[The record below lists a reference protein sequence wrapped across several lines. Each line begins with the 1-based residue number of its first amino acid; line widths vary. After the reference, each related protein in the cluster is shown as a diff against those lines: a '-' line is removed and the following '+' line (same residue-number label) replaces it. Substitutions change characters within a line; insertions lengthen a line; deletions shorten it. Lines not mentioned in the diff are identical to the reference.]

1 VTGEGGVVRVRH
13 SRGLDMLARLVAEPG
28 REIHVLDLTGAGEAD
43 AGDSGPAIDPEARD
57 AYRARLREI
66 EAELARAEEWNDA
79 ARSERLRG
87 EAEAL
92 QGELA
97 RALGLGGRM
106 RRVGG
111 AAERAR
117 VNAQRRLAD
126 AIQRI
131 RTSHAP
137 LGAHLADAVRT
148 GLSCSYDPARVRR

>member
-1 VTGEGGVVRVRH
+1 
-13 SRGLDMLARLVAEPG
+13 
-28 REIHVLDLTGAGEAD
+28 
-43 AGDSGPAIDPEARD
+43 
-57 AYRARLREI
+57 
-66 EAELARAEEWNDA
+66 
-79 ARSERLRG
+79 
-87 EAEAL
+87 
-92 QGELA
+92 
-97 RALGLGGRM
+97 M